1 MGSKNSPSFS
11 REFSE
16 ESFANMADAL
26 NTLMGTLLIGENF
39 GGQVVENIEL
49 PVGEEVRISHNLKIT
64 PKYRIILRQK
74 GELII
79 TDGDSQ
85 WTDKYIYL
93 RADFVSG
100 SSGVSFTQDLNLH
113 NNNGIAPALPSDG
126 TTVGNGY
133 NLNGSS
139 VNSYN
144 IIRASD
150 LNISLTQS
158 SSSDEKVIATI
169 LIMRG

>member
-16 ESFANMADAL
+16 ENFSNMADAL

-100 SSGVSFTQDLNLH
+100 SSGVSFTQDLNLRDTT
-113 NNNGIAPALPSDG
+113 NILGPAFPDG
-126 TTVGNGY
+126 VKVGNGY
-133 NLNGSS
+133 TLTGSTS
-139 VNSYN
+139 NSYN

-150 LNISLTQS
+150 LNTSLTQS